1 MLKPSSPE
9 VLQATAS
16 GVGLSKSPRKNTNIY
31 TRKKNKTKTKQEPL
45 EKVGGKWILECKRDK
60 KRDSENSAWFADR
73 EANVGNWW
81 KNPINQIRMI
91 KSKGWVTNIETETI
105 RKKLENEG
113 RDEVN

>member
-16 GVGLSKSPRKNTNIY
+16 GVGVSKSPRKNTNIY

-45 EKVGGKWILECKRDK
+45 EKVGGKWILECKRDQ

-81 KNPINQIRMI
+81 KKSNKPNKNDQVQRLGNKYRNRNNQE
-91 KSKGWVTNIETETI
+91 KI
-105 RKKLENEG
+105 RK
-113 RDEVN
+113 RR